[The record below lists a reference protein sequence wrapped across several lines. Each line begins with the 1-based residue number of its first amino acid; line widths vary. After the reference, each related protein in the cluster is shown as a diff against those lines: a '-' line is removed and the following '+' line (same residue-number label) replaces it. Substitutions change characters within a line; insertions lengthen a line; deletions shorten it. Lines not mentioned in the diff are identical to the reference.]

1 MIDQKNNIVTD
12 SCHNIKIL
20 SWEGDGDNDSTK
32 IFWDNRYVIYLS
44 NNNTILTVEHKS
56 ERILKYELC
65 KGRLYDI
72 KYGIGFLP
80 RGLNLKKKRKLLNK
94 IEKIDP
100 KGQSEAQASTS
111 YSKIKANNYV
121 KQCFGLYCKVVES
134 SKDDG
139 RHYWKLIGI
148 PQLNICNAIYY

>member
-1 MIDQKNNIVTD
+1 MK
-12 SCHNIKIL
+12 
-20 SWEGDGDNDSTK
+20 GDGDKDSK
-32 IFWDNRYVIYLS
+32 RIFWDNRYVISLS
-44 NNNTILTVEHKS
+44 NNNTILTVEHES

-65 KGRLYDI
+65 KVRCTVLAEEKSYDK

-80 RGLNLKKKRKLLNK
+80 KGLNLKTKRKLRHK
-94 IEKIDP
+94 IEKTYP
-100 KGQSEAQASTS
+100 KDQSEAQDSMS

-148 PQLNICNAIYY
+148 PQLNICMQYNDFH